1 MMPMIVLQNPHRTLW
16 AALALLL
23 ALPAVAMAFTSEVRW
38 GLGDFAAAGLLLGG
52 VGLGVELATRVM
64 ASAPARAL
72 ACSAVVA
79 AALLI
84 WAEAAVG
91 IF

>member
-1 MMPMIVLQNPHRTLW
+1 MMPMIVSQNRHRTMW

-23 ALPAVAMAFTSEVRW
+23 TLPAVAMGLTSEVRW

-52 VGLGVELATRVM
+52 VGLGIELATRFV
-64 ASAPARAL
+64 AGAPARAL
-72 ACSAVVA
+72 ACAAVVA

>member
-1 MMPMIVLQNPHRTLW
+1 MMPMIVSQNPHRTLW

-23 ALPAVAMAFTSEVRW
+23 ALPAVAMVFTSEVRW

-52 VGLGVELATRVM
+52 VGLAVELATRVTT
-64 ASAPARAL
+64 SAPARAL
-72 ACSAVVA
+72 ACAAVVA

-84 WAEAAVG
+84 WADAAVG